1 MPTQEEQL
9 GLISDA
15 SLLQTQAVLDL
26 KASLTSLVNTT
37 VANFEQTITRVNNL
51 NQVDNVSDLDKP
63 ISNLALA
70 ALATKQVTLVDG
82 DTIST
87 VNGVSLLS
95 GVPLV
100 VQRSATSLVSLS
112 YETRGTLRTPI
123 IPLPE
128 PDDSVVIEGLGLFM
142 YVLGSEEPDD
152 DETCFTL
159 VDPISSLPIGQWLL
173 RVLAFEI
180 QNVHLHIELQQIKEY
195 TETNPQ
201 Y

>member
-152 DETCFTL
+152 DETCFTS

-180 QNVHLHIELQQIKEY
+180 QNAHLQLELQQIREY
-195 TETNPQ
+195 IETHP
-201 Y
+201 